1 MNKALVLRSLGLVLL
16 CEAVAMLPS
25 LGIALY
31 LHENAYRAFIISV
44 IVIGLI
50 GVALIRIKVQ
60 SNDVGY
66 REGFV
71 IATAG
76 WLFMALFGTLPFI
89 LSGAIPGLVNAFF
102 ETMSGFTTTGAS
114 VLTNVEIL
122 PQSILFWRSIT
133 HWLGGMG
140 VIVLTLALIPSLK
153 IAGMKLFRAEVP
165 GPTKNKVLPR
175 VAQTSRE
182 LYKLYIIITVAE
194 IVALKI
200 AGLSWFDSII
210 QTFGTVATGGFSNY
224 NASVGAFANPVVHYI
239 IIFFM
244 LICGMNFALHFLA
257 LRGDFRSYLKDP
269 ETRLY
274 MFITTG
280 ACLLIT
286 ANLIASLGYNAEEAF
301 RQSAFQ
307 TVSILTTTGYAT
319 ADYIQWPF
327 LSQAVIFLLMFIGGC
342 AGSTSGG
349 MKNVRY
355 LILFKTASRQI
366 ARLIHPKAV
375 IPVRLGRNVIP
386 EELVGSV
393 QTFFFLYFA
402 ILLGCTLVIASMGF
416 DLLSALTAV
425 AASLG
430 NIGPGFGA
438 VGPMS
443 NFAAIPDL
451 GKILL
456 ALCMLVGRLEI
467 YTVLVVL
474 SVRFWRT
481 C

>member
-1 MNKALVLRSLGLVLL
+1 LNNALVLRTLGLVLL

-31 LHENAYRAFIISV
+31 LHEYAYRAFIISV
-44 IVIGLI
+44 IIIGLI
-50 GVALIRIKVQ
+50 GAALTRIRVH

-76 WLFMALFGTLPFI
+76 WLFMALFGTLPFL

-114 VLTNVEIL
+114 VLADIESL
-122 PQSILFWRSIT
+122 PKSILFWRSIT

-165 GPTKNKVLPR
+165 GPTKSKVLPR

-182 LYKLYIIITVAE
+182 LYKLYIIITLAE
-194 IVALKI
+194 VVALKI
-200 AGLSWFDSII
+200 AGLSWFDSFI

-224 NASVGAFANPVVHYI
+224 NASIGAFANPAVHYI

-244 LICGMNFALHFLA
+244 LICGINFALHFLA
-257 LRGDFRSYLKDP
+257 LHGDFRSYLKDP

-274 MFITTG
+274 IFITTG
-280 ACLLIT
+280 ACLLIG
-286 ANLIASLGYNAEEAF
+286 ANLISSMDYNAEEAF

-319 ADYIQWPF
+319 ADYSHWPF
-327 LSQAVIFLLMFIGGC
+327 LSQAIIFLLMFIGGC

-355 LILFKTASRQI
+355 LIMFKTASRQI

-375 IPVRLGRNVIP
+375 MPVRLGRNVIP
-386 EELVGSV
+386 EELVESV

-402 ILLGCTLVIASMGF
+402 ILLGCTLVIAAMGF

-438 VGPMS
+438 VGPAS

-456 ALCMLVGRLEI
+456 AFCMLVGRLEI

-474 SVRFWRT
+474 SFRFWRT
-481 C
+481 Y

>member
-1 MNKALVLRSLGLVLL
+1 MNSALVLRTLGLVLL
-16 CEAVAMLPS
+16 CEATAMLPS

-31 LHENAYRAFIISV
+31 LHEDAYRAFIIS
-44 IVIGLI
+44 IFIIGLI
-50 GVALIRIKVQ
+50 GAALARVQ
-60 SNDVGY
+60 VVTSDVGY

-71 IATAG
+71 IASAG
-76 WLFMALFGTLPFI
+76 WLFMALFGSLPFI
-89 LSGAIPGLVNAFF
+89 LSGAIPGLINAFF

-114 VLTNVEIL
+114 VLTDIESL
-122 PQSILFWRSIT
+122 PRSVLFWRSIT

-165 GPTKNKVLPR
+165 GPAKSKVLPR
-175 VAQTSRE
+175 VAQTSRL

-200 AGLSWFDSII
+200 AGLSWFDSFI

-224 NASVGAFANPVVHYI
+224 NASIGAFNPAVHYI

-244 LICGMNFALHFLA
+244 LICGMNFALHFHA

-274 MFITTG
+274 LFVVVTACVFIG
-280 ACLLIT
+280 V
-286 ANLIASLGYNAEEAF
+286 NLVPSMGYNAEEAF
-301 RQSAFQ
+301 RLSAFQ

-319 ADYIQWPF
+319 ADYAQWPF

-349 MKNVRY
+349 IKNVRY
-355 LILFKTASRQI
+355 LIMFKTASRQI
-366 ARLIHPKAV
+366 SRLIHPKAV
-375 IPVRLGRNVIP
+375 IPVRLGREVIP
-386 EELVGSV
+386 DELVESV
-393 QTFFFLYFA
+393 QSFFFLYFA
-402 ILLGCTLVIASMGF
+402 ILLACTLLIASMGF
-416 DLLSALTAV
+416 DLLSSLASV
-425 AASLG
+425 AATLG
-430 NIGPGFGA
+430 NIGPGFGV
-438 VGPMS
+438 VGPAS
-443 NFAAIPDL
+443 NYATIPAA
-451 GKILL
+451 GKLTL
-456 ALCMLVGRLEI
+456 SLCMLVGRLEI

-474 SVRFWRT
+474 SVRFWRA
-481 C
+481 

>member
-1 MNKALVLRSLGLVLL
+1 MNKALVLRTLGLVLL
-16 CEAVAMLPS
+16 CEAAAMLPS

-31 LHENAYRAFIISV
+31 LHEYAYRAFIISV
-44 IVIGLI
+44 IIIGLI
-50 GVALIRIKVQ
+50 GAALVCTKVR
-60 SNDVGY
+60 SSDVGY

-76 WLFMALFGTLPFI
+76 WLFMALFGTLPFL
-89 LSGAIPGLVNAFF
+89 LSGAIPGLANAFF
-102 ETMSGFTTTGAS
+102 ETMSGFTTTGAT
-114 VLTNVEIL
+114 VLVDVESL
-122 PQSILFWRSIT
+122 PKSILFWRSIT

-165 GPTKNKVLPR
+165 GPTKSKVLPR

-182 LYKLYIIITVAE
+182 LYKLYVIITVAE
-194 IVALKI
+194 VVALKL
-200 AGLSWFDSII
+200 AGLSWFDSFI

-224 NASVGAFANPVVHYI
+224 NASIGAFANPVVHYI

-280 ACLLIT
+280 ACLLIG

-319 ADYIQWPF
+319 ADYTHWPF
-327 LSQAVIFLLMFIGGC
+327 FSQAVIFLLMFIGGC

-355 LILFKTASRQI
+355 LIMFKTVSRQI

-386 EELVGSV
+386 EELVASV
-393 QTFFFLYFA
+393 QTFFFLYLA
-402 ILLGCTLVIASMGF
+402 ILMGCTLVIAAMGF
-416 DLLSALTAV
+416 DMLSSLTAV

-481 C
+481 N